1 VLDMTAASPQAPDA
15 VVCLVTAPQ
24 GNAHAIAVT
33 IVERELAACV
43 NIVPLVQSVY
53 RWEGKV
59 QEDEEA
65 LLAIKTT
72 NGAVSRLDEL
82 LRAIHPYGNFE
93 LVALDVVA
101 GSERYLEWI
110 GSSVGSAHT

>member
-1 VLDMTAASPQAPDA
+1 MSSTPKPFPDA

-24 GNAHAIAVT
+24 PNAHAIAAT

-43 NIVPLVQSVY
+43 NIIPLVQSVY
-53 RWEGKV
+53 RWEGRV
-59 QEDEEA
+59 QEDGEA

-72 NGAVSRLDEL
+72 RSTLAPLEAL
-82 LRAIHPYGNFE
+82 LSTIHPYDTFE

-101 GSERYLEWI
+101 GAQRYLDWI
-110 GSSVGSAHT
+110 GRSVGQTAGS

>member
-1 VLDMTAASPQAPDA
+1 MNATFEPFPDA

-24 GNAHAIAVT
+24 PNAHAIGAT

-43 NIVPLVQSVY
+43 NIVPRVQSIY

-59 QEDEEA
+59 QEDGEA
-65 LLAIKTT
+65 LLVIKTT
-72 NGAVSRLDEL
+72 RTAVASLEAL
-82 LRAIHPYGNFE
+82 LSTIHPFDTFE

-101 GSERYLEWI
+101 GAHAYLQWVGRSVAP
-110 GSSVGSAHT
+110 GSRS